1 MIERALRQTTKAGNQ
16 MAISTPPTQSTTTS
30 ETNVTIIG
38 GSVRV
43 QGNLSGDE
51 DLHVLGR
58 VDGRIELQ
66 RTLVVAVSGI
76 VKAEVVVKNAII
88 SGVVVGNIHASE
100 SIEITREG
108 RMVGDIYAPRVIIV
122 DGASFR
128 GTVDMGDIANM
139 PVRAPSSVRATAPAA
154 PTRASTP
161 APAPAAAPAA
171 ARPVSTPA
179 PRPAPAPAPA
189 PTPAPPAP
197 PPAAAPI
204 HVAASAPAAHAPVQA
219 EEEEEYEEEDES
231 DDQSSSLSGE
241 PPAAKGLPHKA
252 QKARV
257 IVKRR

>member
-1 MIERALRQTTKAGNQ
+1 MV
-16 MAISTPPTQSTTTS
+16 ISTKPTATAP
-30 ETNVTIIG
+30 EAHVTVIG

-66 RTLVVAVSGI
+66 RTLVVAPSGI

-128 GTVDMGDIANM
+128 GTVDMGDIQNM
-139 PVRAPSSVRATAPAA
+139 PVRQPAA
-154 PTRASTP
+154 ERPRVTPVTP
-161 APAPAAAPAA
+161 APAPARTPVAA
-171 ARPVSTPA
+171 PA
-179 PRPAPAPAPA
+179 PRPAPLPPRPA
-189 PTPAPPAP
+189 PTPPPAPVAPPPPPPAPVAAPAPPA
-197 PPAAAPI
+197 
-204 HVAASAPAAHAPVQA
+204 APAAVD
-219 EEEEEYEEEDES
+219 EEEEYEEEEEHEEGAS
-231 DDQSSSLSGE
+231 QSSLLGD
-241 PPAAKGLPHKA
+241 PPQAKGLPHKA

>member
-1 MIERALRQTTKAGNQ
+1 MV
-16 MAISTPPTQSTTTS
+16 ISTKPTATAP
-30 ETNVTIIG
+30 EAHVTVIG

-66 RTLVVAVSGI
+66 RTLVVAPSGI
-76 VKAEVVVKNAII
+76 VKAEVVVKNAIV

-139 PVRAPSSVRATAPAA
+139 PVRQPAAERPKVAPVAAPARA
-154 PTRASTP
+154 PVAAPAPRPSPMPPRP
-161 APAPAAAPAA
+161 APAPPPAPVAAAPV
-171 ARPVSTPA
+171 PPA
-179 PRPAPAPAPA
+179 PVVPAPAPAPA
-189 PTPAPPAP
+189 PIA
-197 PPAAAPI
+197 
-204 HVAASAPAAHAPVQA
+204 APAAPAVSPPVA
-219 EEEEEYEEEDES
+219 AHVDEEEEYEEEEEHDEGAT
-231 DDQSSSLSGE
+231 QSSLLGD
-241 PPAAKGLPHKA
+241 PPQAKGLPQKA

>member
-1 MIERALRQTTKAGNQ
+1 
-16 MAISTPPTQSTTTS
+16 MAISTRPTTSS
-30 ETNVTIIG
+30 ETNVTVIG

-76 VKAEVVVKNAII
+76 VKAEVVVKNAVV

-100 SIEITREG
+100 SVEITREG
-108 RMVGDIYAPRVIIV
+108 RMVGDIYSPRVIIV

-128 GTVDMGDIANM
+128 GAVDMGDIANM
-139 PVRAPSSVRATAPAA
+139 PVRKPSTQAPKATPAAAPTTSFARPAYTPAARPATPAPAPTPPPPAAPRATTQPPAPAA
-154 PTRASTP
+154 VVAPAP
-161 APAPAAAPAA
+161 APAPAAA
-171 ARPVSTPA
+171 
-179 PRPAPAPAPA
+179 
-189 PTPAPPAP
+189 
-197 PPAAAPI
+197 
-204 HVAASAPAAHAPVQA
+204 H
-219 EEEEEYEEEDES
+219 EDEEEYEDEQEH
-231 DDQSSSLSGE
+231 DDEQSSATLSGD
-241 PPAAKGLPHKA
+241 PPSARGLPHKA

>member
-1 MIERALRQTTKAGNQ
+1 MV
-16 MAISTPPTQSTTTS
+16 ISTKPTATAP
-30 ETNVTIIG
+30 EAHVTVIG

-66 RTLVVAVSGI
+66 RTLVVAPSGI
-76 VKAEVVVKNAII
+76 VKAEVVVKNAVI

-128 GTVDMGDIANM
+128 GTVDMGDIQNM
-139 PVRAPSSVRATAPAA
+139 PAQKPAAERPRATPAA
-154 PTRASTP
+154 P
-161 APAPAAAPAA
+161 APAPARTPVAAPAPA
-171 ARPVSTPA
+171 PRPSPLP
-179 PRPAPAPAPA
+179 PRPAPAPPPPA
-189 PTPAPPAP
+189 PPAPVAPPAPPAP
-197 PPAAAPI
+197 PPAPVAAP
-204 HVAASAPAAHAPVQA
+204 APEAPAAEV
-219 EEEEEYEEEDES
+219 EEYEEEEEHDEGAA
-231 DDQSSSLSGE
+231 QSSLLGD
-241 PPAAKGLPHKA
+241 PPQAKGLPHKA